1 MYSVSR
7 LLPQLRLASSKLR
20 LIVKLLPAILA
31 LLNGSLPTR
40 AVGADELV
48 VTVDVSGTGEGNVST
63 AISDKCEVHLTGRA
77 VFRPDPATGHYKE
90 AAEEQYTLT
99 ASGGGHILDIESW
112 TYSERSVPKG
122 TVSVNYMPSQ
132 GKATIGWSYLNDL
145 ILSTP
150 EAGQG
155 SERLARTAI
164 KMAEDNYSMQEGS
177 GMVQFQPNAAE
188 FNASGQGEASYSDP
202 LAQGKVTARFTLS
215 RGGDGKVEAVILPP
229 RSYDAWIPKAGPDHV
244 FPGTLPV
251 EVRAELRMAGTTA
264 PPPVRKAKF
273 RFELVETSKEPG
285 ICMNHPTK
293 DQALDYF
300 DLGFATPGGFTPPNQ
315 AQSLET
321 ERFTTDAI
329 AVVLCYDY
337 GAYGK
342 VRVKAI
348 LDTGEEIEAFVEGN
362 PEQKTITLP
371 KDENNNHIADSWEK
385 EEGTFGQAQD
395 PAWDEAD
402 EPNDHEANGDGI
414 SLYEKYRGFQF
425 GETHERLKARK
436 KHLFVYDPDNLVR
449 LNLESLMSFENASK
463 LRVRFVQPDTWTGP
477 GPAGSDKRIVNFNT
491 SGFGHATDQ
500 HAVHVRVVQS
510 PSPAVPADFQ
520 EMWVAKYGSSLK
532 YDISAFY
539 GFAYH
544 DVTGGNWPDGPRS
557 TFVIELYPPS
567 LANICR
573 YYVRYH
579 TAALPL
585 FANYSSAPP
594 DEKAWLN
601 TEWRRLADE
610 YILSHPGEWGA
621 QNHFYLMAGV
631 SHEMGHGVG
640 IDDLLSPNTGGPW
653 TCYMRYLDDDCPKD
667 VTDRMELKA
676 RWNNDAIRPQEFCQS
691 AADTKEGKGCYKQ
704 IHVTDRQGKASLLT
718 LHPRD
723 VSPEI
728 ETAALNATVP
738 LASRSLQSFAT
749 ATAPSFQVT
758 TDVVWE
764 PVLAGDPLRI
774 VVRLNAPSATEAWT
788 QALHQEQH
796 NGPPTLPAI
805 ASGWWNGLRLEL
817 FRLGTNGAR
826 TSVLAPDR
834 WAAYSRTVSDPS
846 TGIEQRL
853 GSWTREFLTDPAVSG
868 LEPGN
873 YTLRVQW
880 DGHGLATLAA
890 PASGSAT
897 TGTEIA
903 FRVAAAADDVTR
915 ARHLERLAFQAWDQK
930 RWESARDLAQQATLL
945 TPGAADPEAVDNQF
959 VLASASVGLKD
970 YLGAAKSLTTFALS
984 SAGRVTPEVQRQ
996 ARFLLDA
1003 LVPSVEVQ
1011 QPPSAAAG
1019 SRLLIRGHAGQTYE
1033 LQVSPDLRAWTT
1045 ADRRSSSVMPYVVD
1059 DKTVSGEP
1067 GKRFYRVL
1075 WLPQ

>member
-1 MYSVSR
+1 MHLVSR
-7 LLPQLRLASSKLR
+7 LLPILRLASSKL
-20 LIVKLLPAILA
+20 LLSGGLLSATLA
-31 LLNGSLPTR
+31 LQNGVLPSQ
-40 AVGADELV
+40 AAGADELV
-48 VTVDVSGTGEGNVST
+48 VTVDVSATGEASIST
-63 AISDKCEVHLTGRA
+63 AMSDKCEVHLTGRA
-77 VFRPDPATGHYKE
+77 VFRPDPATGRYKE
-90 AAEEQYTLT
+90 ASEEQYTLT

-122 TVSVNYMPSQ
+122 TISVNYMPSQ
-132 GKATIGWSYLNDL
+132 GRATIGWSYLNDL

-155 SERLARTAI
+155 SERMARTAI

-188 FNASGQGEASYSDP
+188 FNASGQGEASYSGP
-202 LAQGKVTARFTLS
+202 LAQGRVTARFTLT
-215 RGGDGKVEAVILPP
+215 RGGDGKVEVVILPP
-229 RSYDAWIPKAGPDHV
+229 RDYDSWIPKAGPDHV

-285 ICMNHPTK
+285 ICMNHPAK

-342 VRVKAI
+342 VRVTAI
-348 LDTGEEIEAFVEGN
+348 LDTGQEIEGFVEGH
-362 PEQKTITLP
+362 PEQTAITLP
-371 KDENNNHIADSWEK
+371 KDENDNHIADTWEK

-436 KHLFVYDPDNLVR
+436 KHLFVYDPDNVVR
-449 LNLESLMSFENASK
+449 LNLESLMSFETASK
-463 LRVRFVQPDTWTGP
+463 FRVRFVQSDTWTGP

-510 PSPAVPADFQ
+510 QSPALAEDFQ
-520 EMWVAKYGSSLK
+520 EMWVAKYGSPLK
-532 YDISAFY
+532 NDISACY

-544 DVTGGNWPDGPRS
+544 DVTGGSWPDGPRA
-557 TFVIELYPPS
+557 TFAIELYPPS
-567 LANICR
+567 LAAICR
-573 YYVRYH
+573 AYVRYH

-610 YILSHPGEWGA
+610 YILSNPGEWGA

-640 IDDLLSPNTGGPW
+640 IDDLVSPNTGGPW
-653 TCYMRYLDDDCPKD
+653 TCYMRYLDTDCPKD
-667 VTDRMELKA
+667 PTDRMELKA

-691 AADTKEGKGCYKQ
+691 AVATKEGKGCYKQ

-718 LHPRD
+718 LHPRGA
-723 VSPEI
+723 SPEMDI
-728 ETAALNATVP
+728 AARENA
-738 LASRSLQSFAT
+738 LAMADRSLQSFAT
-749 ATAPSFQVT
+749 ATAPGFQVSAE
-758 TDVVWE
+758 VLWE
-764 PVLAGDPLRI
+764 PVLAGDPLRL

-788 QALHQEQH
+788 QALRQGQH
-796 NGPPTLPAI
+796 NGPPTLPAM
-805 ASGWWNGLRLEL
+805 ASDWWNGLRLEL
-817 FRLGTNGAR
+817 FRLGTNGVR

-834 WAAYSRTVSDPS
+834 WAAYSRTVSDAS

-853 GSWTREFLTDPAVSG
+853 GSWTQEYLTDPAVLG

-873 YTLRVQW
+873 YALRVQW
-880 DGHGLATLAA
+880 DGHGLASLAA
-890 PASGSAT
+890 PVSGSAL
-897 TGTEIA
+897 TGAEIA
-903 FRVAAAADDVTR
+903 FRVAAATDDSAR
-915 ARHLERLAFQAWDQK
+915 ARHLERLAFQAWDQE
-930 RWESARDLAQQATLL
+930 RWESARDLAQQAALFA
-945 TPGAADPEAVDNQF
+945 PGAVNPEAVDNQF
-959 VLASASVGLKD
+959 VLASASVRLKD
-970 YLGAAKSLTTFALS
+970 YLGAAKSLSAFALS
-984 SAGRVTPEVQRQ
+984 SAGRVTPEFQRQ
-996 ARFLLDA
+996 ARFHLDA

-1011 QPPSAAAG
+1011 QPPSRSAG
-1019 SRLLIRGHAGQTYE
+1019 SQLLIRGHAGQTYE
-1033 LQVSPDLRAWTT
+1033 LQVSADLKTWTT
-1045 ADRRSSSVMPYVVD
+1045 TDRRSSSVMPYLVD
-1059 DKTVSGEP
+1059 DKTMSGELEE
-1067 GKRFYRVL
+1067 RFYRVL
-1075 WLPQ
+1075 WLSP